1 MFGLRQVVRLARNIS
16 AQDVIKF
23 RHASA
28 SLKTYSTNKLQQK
41 DDHLD
46 DVDKSSNQTNDLNKS
61 INSNDKEENQKVL
74 TKIEPKL
81 HIIFTCKKCNTQ
93 NSKTMSKLAYE
104 KGVVIIR
111 CDGCKNNH
119 LIADNL
125 GWFNEFKKGINIEK
139 ILAEKGETVCKIKYV
154 PEGFLVVPK
163 EEGKNIDESKN
174 EWSNQKENENL
185 DESKND
191 INSKQIKDT

>member
-1 MFGLRQVVRLARNIS
+1 MFGIQQVVRLARNIS
-16 AQDVIKF
+16 AQDFVKF
-23 RHASA
+23 RHVSA
-28 SLKTYSTNKLQQK
+28 FLKTFSTNTLQQK
-41 DDHLD
+41 DDHLE
-46 DVDKSSNQTNDLNKS
+46 VDKSTNKTNDLNKS
-61 INSNDKEENQKVL
+61 INENGKQENQKVL

-81 HIIFTCKKCNTQ
+81 QIIFTCKKCNTQ
-93 NSKTMSKLAYE
+93 NNKTMSKLAYQ

-125 GWFNEFKKGINIEK
+125 GWFNDLKKGINIEK
-139 ILAEKGETVCKIKYV
+139 ILAQKGETVCKIKYV

-163 EEGKNIDESKN
+163 EERENFDESKN
-174 EWSNQKENENL
+174 ELSSQQEKKNL
-185 DESKND
+185 DESENE

>member
-1 MFGLRQVVRLARNIS
+1 MFGIRQVVRLARNIS
-16 AQDVIKF
+16 AQDLVKF
-23 RHASA
+23 RHVSA
-28 SLKTYSTNKLQQK
+28 FLKTYSTNTLQQK
-41 DDHLD
+41 GDHLE
-46 DVDKSSNQTNDLNKS
+46 VDKSTNETNDLNKS
-61 INSNDKEENQKVL
+61 INKNDKQESQKVL

-81 HIIFTCKKCNTQ
+81 QIIFTCKKCNTQ
-93 NSKTMSKLAYE
+93 NNKTMSKLAYQ

-125 GWFNEFKKGINIEK
+125 GWFSDLKKGINIEK
-139 ILAEKGETVCKIKYV
+139 ILAQKGETVCKIKYV

-163 EEGKNIDESKN
+163 EESENFDESRN
-174 EWSNQKENENL
+174 ELSSQQEEENL
-185 DESKND
+185 DESKNE